1 MPVSGQIVGGRFR
14 LVRPLGEGG
23 MATVWAAEH
32 LTMGNLVA
40 VKIISTELLDCELAI
55 TRFSREARAAA
66 KLRSPY
72 VVQLFDHDVDP
83 VVGPYIAM
91 ELLEGESLAER
102 LEREHTLSPKELCR
116 ILQQVS
122 KGLMRAHAEGVVH
135 RDIKPDNIFLA
146 IDDEAEET
154 AKILD
159 FGVAKAD
166 SPFAVRTG
174 NKTVAGAL
182 VGTLNYMSPEQA
194 QGREVNHLT
203 DLWALGVIAFECL
216 VGKRPF
222 EDEAPGAVVM
232 QICAHP
238 MAVPSS
244 LNSDVPP
251 GFDAWFAQACNR
263 DPSLRFSSS
272 QDLAQSLA
280 HVCDAVELS
289 LDDVLQ
295 EEPVGSDD
303 VVTSAPV
310 VAKSPA
316 RRKRRVLQLVD
327 STLPPPPDP
336 AEEPDQLLSLD
347 VEFEFEPEY
356 YVAHGSSSVGPVSLE
371 TVQAG
376 YRAGY
381 VTIGS
386 LLWTE
391 GWPAWR
397 RASEVFT
404 ALPGSRRK
412 HAVPNL
418 ELVGPSCAVPS
429 EAPALPAEPAA
440 SPKRRASSAPRR
452 RASQKPVVIAP
463 PPPPPPPPAHRASP
477 LPPAPDRDS
486 SSPPR
491 RGASKPL
498 APMIPAPPPPPA
510 FRVPSKR
517 ATTPVSEVRSAP
529 LQSRSREISYYLTD
543 GAITVGPVRASMLRT
558 GLDAGKIPEK
568 VVAWRQGWK
577 DWTSVAELNAELEA
591 TPAAPLGMLRSR
603 IGIEAVG
610 LKCRMPPAAPAV
622 APNKVGRSKG

>member
-1 MPVSGQIVGGRFR
+1 MPVSGQIVGGRYR

-66 KLRSPY
+66 QLRSPY

-102 LEREHTLSPKELCR
+102 LEREHTLPPKNLCR
-116 ILQQVS
+116 ILHQVS
-122 KGLMRAHAEGVVH
+122 KGLMRAHAAGIVH

-146 IDDEAEET
+146 IDDDAEET

-166 SPFAVRTG
+166 SPFAVRSG

-238 MAVPSS
+238 MAVPST
-244 LNSDVPP
+244 LNPDVPP

-263 DPSLRFSSS
+263 DPSMRFSSS
-272 QDLAQSLA
+272 EELAQSLA
-280 HVCDAVELS
+280 HVCDADELS

-295 EEPVGSDD
+295 EDLVSSDD
-303 VVTSAPV
+303 VVTSAPK

-316 RRKRRVLQLVD
+316 RRKRPVLQLVD

-336 AEEPDQLLSLD
+336 AEDPDEMLSLD

-356 YVAHGSSSVGPVSLE
+356 FVAHGSSTVGPVSLE
-371 TVQAG
+371 TVRAG
-376 YRAGY
+376 YRAGH

-391 GWPAWR
+391 GWPTWR

-404 ALPGSRRK
+404 ALPGRRRK

-418 ELVGPSCAVPS
+418 DLVGPSCAVPPG
-429 EAPALPAEPAA
+429 APALPAEPAA
-440 SPKRRASSAPRR
+440 PSRRASSAPRR
-452 RASQKPVVIAP
+452 RASKHPVAIAAP
-463 PPPPPPPPAHRASP
+463 PPPPPPPARRASP
-477 LPPAPDRDS
+477 LPPAPDRGS
-486 SSPPR
+486 SSPP
-491 RGASKPL
+491 GGVSKPL
-498 APMIPAPPPPPA
+498 MPIIPAPPPPPA
-510 FRVPSKR
+510 LRVPSKR
-517 ATTPVSEVRSAP
+517 AATPVSEVRPAP
-529 LQSRSREISYYLTD
+529 QQSRSHEISYYLTD

-558 GLDAGKIPEK
+558 GLDAGKISEK
-568 VVAWRQGWK
+568 VVVWRQGWK
-577 DWTSVAELNAELEA
+577 EWKPVADVNANLEA

-603 IGIEAVG
+603 PGIESVG